1 MTPPLP
7 PCIGG
12 GADATPSGTGSS
24 GFREP
29 ESEGVVWGER
39 HLQCIWADPKLRPAL
54 CTVGGAPVDVIDPGT
69 WNGGPGPDFRDAT
82 ISIGG
87 VRRVGDVEIHVRPGD
102 WEAHGHSADPAY
114 ASVVLH
120 VAWFPP
126 RPGVPVPDVPLAI
139 LRDAMLER
147 GGFSFDQIDPS
158 AYPWS
163 RGEAEARPCSG
174 ALAGAPPERIR
185 AVLESA
191 GRARAARKAA
201 EIANRAALAES
212 PDQAFYEEIL
222 AALGWRANEGP
233 MRRLARCVPVSV
245 LSALPSPRERYATL
259 LGRAGLLPQE
269 PSRSAPAEWLSAL
282 WDAAF
287 RAGAVSAPDETG
299 RWFLGATRPANH
311 PRVRLAAAA
320 AMFAGPDA
328 LRRAL
333 FAIPREDPRAWA
345 AEAVRALVDAA
356 APGAAL
362 LPPSPR
368 PLRPLG
374 AARATA
380 ILVNAVVPAL
390 VAEDPE
396 AVRLLDGVKA
406 EDLGAEMKE
415 TARRLL
421 GPDHNP
427 AALYS
432 GSALRTQGLL
442 ELWRGRCR
450 AAPAACAACPLA
462 AK

>member
-12 GADATPSGTGSS
+12 GA
-24 GFREP
+24 
-29 ESEGVVWGER
+29 VWGER

-82 ISIGG
+82 VSIGG

-158 AYPWS
+158 AYPWN

-269 PSRSAPAEWLSAL
+269 PSRSAPAEWLSTL

-287 RAGAVSAPDETG
+287 RAGAVSAPDETR
-299 RWFLGATRPANH
+299 RWALGATRPANN

-320 AMFAGPDA
+320 AMFAGPG
-328 LRRAL
+328 
-333 FAIPREDPRAWA
+333 
-345 AEAVRALVDAA
+345 ALVDAA

-390 VAEDPE
+390 VTEDPE

>member
-1 MTPPLP
+1 MTSPLP

-12 GADATPSGTGSS
+12 GADATPSETDPD

-29 ESEGVVWGER
+29 EFEGVAWGER
-39 HLQCIWADPKLRPAL
+39 HLQCIWADPRLRPPL
-54 CTVGGAPVDVIDPGT
+54 CTTGGAPIEVLDPGK
-69 WNGGPGPDFRDAT
+69 WNGGPGPDFKDAVLL
-82 ISIGG
+82 IGG
-87 VRRVGDVEIHVRPGD
+87 ARREGDVEIHVRPGD
-102 WEAHGHSADPAY
+102 WEAHGHSADAAY
-114 ASVVLH
+114 DSVVLH

-126 RPGVPVPDVPLAI
+126 RPGVPVPDIPLVL

-147 GGFSFDQIDPS
+147 GGFSFDQIDPG

-174 ALAGAPPERIR
+174 ALAGAPPERVR
-185 AVLESA
+185 AILEEA
-191 GRARAARKAA
+191 GRARARRKAA
-201 EIANRAALAES
+201 EIANRSALAES
-212 PDQAFYEEIL
+212 PDQAFYEETM

-233 MRRLARCVPVSV
+233 MRRLARCVPVSA
-245 LSALPSPRERYATL
+245 LCALPSPLERYATL
-259 LGRAGLLPQE
+259 LGRAGLLPQA
-269 PSRSAPAEWLSAL
+269 PSRSAPAEWLAKA

-287 RAGAVSAPDETG
+287 RAGAVSAPDEAA
-299 RWFLGATRPANH
+299 RWLLGATRPANH

-320 AMFAGPDA
+320 AMFASPDA

-333 FAIPREDPRAWA
+333 AAIPRDDPRAWA
-345 AEAVRALVDAA
+345 GAAVRALVDSA

-390 VAEDPE
+390 VAEDPD
-396 AVRLLDGVKA
+396 AARLLDGVKA

-427 AALYS
+427 AALYA

-450 AAPAACAACPLA
+450 AAPEACEACPLA
-462 AK
+462 AR